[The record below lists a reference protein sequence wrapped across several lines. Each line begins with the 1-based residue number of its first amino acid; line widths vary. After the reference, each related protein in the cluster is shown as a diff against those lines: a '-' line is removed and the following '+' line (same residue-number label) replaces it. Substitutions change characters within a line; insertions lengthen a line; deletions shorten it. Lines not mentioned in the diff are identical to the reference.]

1 MISKKQFQE
10 YCREENIVF
19 SENLD
24 LHYKSDASFLTL
36 GTPFALVFPKN
47 DSEVKKIVS
56 YAAQH
61 NLAITPRAMGSSTAG
76 AALADENSILMVVDR
91 LGVCD
96 KWGVRQRKPK
106 ITIVDGDL
114 QPTGIKE
121 NDDRALYAIVGGGL
135 STDELD
141 RYLKESEEVS
151 VIIAIA
157 GLSAALP
164 GVIAS
169 KTEKPV
175 IGVPVSGKLL
185 GMDALLS
192 MVQMPSGVPV
202 GVVGID
208 SGKNAALLALR
219 MLKVKKL

>member
-1 MISKKQFQE
+1 MNKVAIIMGSESDRAVADKAVAVLTE
-10 YCREENIVF
+10 YNVP
-19 SENLD
+19 
-24 LHYKSDASFLTL
+24 Y
-36 GTPFALVFPKN
+36 
-47 DSEVKKIVS
+47 EVKVIS
-56 YAAQH
+56 AH
-61 NLAITPRAMGSSTAG
+61 RTP
-76 AALADENSILMVVDR
+76 
-91 LGVCD
+91 
-96 KWGVRQRKPK
+96 
-106 ITIVDGDL
+106 
-114 QPTGIKE
+114 
-121 NDDRALYAIVGGGL
+121 
-135 STDELD
+135 DELG

>member
-1 MISKKQFQE
+1 MDK
-10 YCREENIVF
+10 V
-19 SENLD
+19 
-24 LHYKSDASFLTL
+24 
-36 GTPFALVFPKN
+36 
-47 DSEVKKIVS
+47 
-56 YAAQH
+56 
-61 NLAITPRAMGSSTAG
+61 AIIMGSDT
-76 AALADENSILMVVDR
+76 
-91 LGVCD
+91 
-96 KWGVRQRKPK
+96 
-106 ITIVDGDL
+106 
-114 QPTGIKE
+114 
-121 NDDRALYAIVGGGL
+121 DRAVADKAVSVLAEYNVPYELKVISAHRNP
-135 STDELD
+135 DELD
-141 RYLKESEEVS
+141 GYLKTGSKDVS

-219 MLKVKKL
+219 ILKLKKP

>member
-1 MISKKQFQE
+1 MISAH
-10 YCREENIVF
+10 RN
-19 SENLD
+19 
-24 LHYKSDASFLTL
+24 
-36 GTPFALVFPKN
+36 P
-47 DSEVKKIVS
+47 
-56 YAAQH
+56 
-61 NLAITPRAMGSSTAG
+61 
-76 AALADENSILMVVDR
+76 
-91 LGVCD
+91 
-96 KWGVRQRKPK
+96 
-106 ITIVDGDL
+106 
-114 QPTGIKE
+114 
-121 NDDRALYAIVGGGL
+121 
-135 STDELD
+135 DELD
-141 RYLKESEEVS
+141 RYLKESEDVS

-185 GMDALLS
+185 GLDALLS

-219 MLKVKKL
+219 MLKVKKR